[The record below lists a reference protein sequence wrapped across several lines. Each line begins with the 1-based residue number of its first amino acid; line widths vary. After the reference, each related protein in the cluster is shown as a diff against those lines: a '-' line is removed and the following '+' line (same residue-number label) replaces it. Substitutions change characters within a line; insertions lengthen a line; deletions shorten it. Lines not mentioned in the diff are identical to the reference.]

1 LTSEDLNVTLNELET
16 TWSLD
21 DALRADAMLNY
32 IAEIKKE
39 SMKIKG

>member
-1 LTSEDLNVTLNELET
+1 MNELET

-32 IAEIKKE
+32 IAAIKKE
-39 SMKIKG
+39 SMKNKE